1 MKKAIQENKIAF
13 IKILISALLIAV
25 AFLIEHIV
33 THELA
38 SKIVSI
44 SLYALA
50 YLCVAYKIMFGA
62 FKELIKRK
70 GIGEKMLMS
79 VASLGAFII
88 GEYFEA
94 SLVLILFMIGEIVE
108 DQARDA
114 SKRSIDSLEQLCVN
128 KARIKGGEEVFA
140 DTVNVGDIIEILP
153 GERIPLDGVIVG
165 GIGSVDTSVITGESI
180 PRDVRIG
187 SEVLAGYLNKHTPLL
202 VRVTRPFKQSAAQRI
217 IDMSQKALTKKT
229 KSERFIKKFARI
241 YTPVVILVALV
252 VAIIPPIIEMCIPD
266 YAGLGLKWVYKALA
280 MLAISCPCAF
290 VISVPLAYFC
300 GIGYASKKG
309 ILIKN
314 SAVMDTLRSIEI
326 VAFDKTGTLTRSELH
341 VTKIE
346 PYGDKVNK
354 LELLKMVTIAEQKSI
369 HPIAVAVVSE
379 SKKFNI
385 DITEGTN
392 YVETPGSG
400 VECDSEYGH
409 IKAGNRH
416 FIDPPSGTYGTVYV
430 SLDGKYIGSIGIG
443 DELKTNSKI
452 AFEQLRKLGVKKK
465 VILSGDK
472 KTKVDMVAKTLLAE
486 LAYSNLKP
494 EDKMNAIEDILN
506 DEPGMRIAYC
516 GDGINDIPA
525 LARADIGI
533 AMGAIGSDSAIE
545 NSDVIIMDDNIEK
558 VPLAIKI
565 AKRTHSVVMTNIIA
579 SIAVKAIMLALL
591 AIPGLGIT
599 MLHAVI
605 ADVGLLILAI
615 LNSLR
620 AGR

>member
-1 MKKAIQENKIAF
+1 MKKAIQENKIAL
-13 IKILISALLIAV
+13 IKILISVALIGIALL
-25 AFLIEHIV
+25 FSCLIKNEI
-33 THELA
+33 A
-38 SKIVSI
+38 SKII
-44 SLYALA
+44 KITLYALA
-50 YLCVAYKIMFGA
+50 YGCIAYRIYIQA
-62 FKELIKRK
+62 VKELFRSKE
-70 GIGEKMLMS
+70 IGEKMLMS

-94 SLVLILFMIGEIVE
+94 CLVLILFMLGEMVE
-108 DQARDA
+108 ELAKSS
-114 SKRSIDSLEQLCVN
+114 SKRSINSLEQLCVN
-128 KARIKGGEEVFA
+128 KARLHGKEVVYA
-140 DTVNVGDIIEILP
+140 DTVCVGDVIEILP
-153 GERIPLDGVIVG
+153 GERVPLDGVIIQG
-165 GIGSVDTSVITGESI
+165 TGSVDTSVITGESL
-180 PRDVRIG
+180 PKDVRVG
-187 SEVLAGYLNKHTPLL
+187 SELLAGYLNKHTPLL
-202 VRVTRPFKQSAAQRI
+202 VKVTRPFSQSAAQRI
-217 IDMSQKALTKKT
+217 IDMSQKALEKKT

-241 YTPVVILVALV
+241 YTPVVISVALLI
-252 VAIIPPIIEMCIPD
+252 ATLPPFIELLIPNYTGFGGMWI
-266 YAGLGLKWVYKALA
+266 YKALS

-290 VISVPLAYFC
+290 VISVPLSYFC

-314 SAVMDTLRSIEI
+314 SAVMDTLRDIEI

-346 PYGDKVNK
+346 PYDYRANK
-354 LELLKMVTIAEQKSI
+354 LELLKLVAIVEQKSI

-379 SKKFNI
+379 AGKFNI
-385 DITEGTN
+385 EYQEGEN
-392 YVETPGSG
+392 YEETPGYG

-409 IKAGNRH
+409 IKAGNRM
-416 FIDPPSGTYGTVYV
+416 FVEPPSGTYGTVYV
-430 SLDGKYIGSIGIG
+430 SLDGRYIGAIGIG

-472 KTKVDMVAKTLLAE
+472 KSKVDMVAKTLLAE

-494 EDKMNAIEDILN
+494 EDKMNAIEDILSTN
-506 DEPGMRIAYC
+506 PGMKIAYC

-533 AMGAIGSDSAIE
+533 AMGAIGSDSAVAS
-545 NSDVIIMDDNIEK
+545 SDVIIMDDNIEK
-558 VPLAIKI
+558 VPMAIKI
-565 AKRTHSVVMTNIIA
+565 AKKTHRVVLTNIIA

-591 AIPGLGIT
+591 AIPSIGVT

-605 ADVGLLILAI
+605 ADVGVLILAI